1 MTEQSIIP
9 DNEISQTAS
18 KQDMTAESQIK
29 VKTEPWLLNNENIGR
44 KTDTATCLL
53 ARDYK
58 GYGKMQLGNGVVE
71 QWRKS

>member
-1 MTEQSIIP
+1 MEQSIIQGS
-9 DNEISQTAS
+9 EMSQTAS
-18 KQDMTAESQIK
+18 KQDMTVESQTK
-29 VKTEPWLLNNENIGR
+29 VQMEPWLLNNENIGR

-71 QWRKS
+71 QWKKS

>member
-1 MTEQSIIP
+1 
-9 DNEISQTAS
+9 
-18 KQDMTAESQIK
+18 MTAESQIK

-71 QWRKS
+71 QWRKSQVAFIVTTARYSAFD